1 MTDHLTHLSN
11 GAAYRWLA
19 QFFLSPPILARYREP
34 QGRAFLALCKTVP
47 ELAPC
52 VKLLEDMTAP
62 QRNIEEAQAQLTQAH
77 TRAFAI
83 GGPLS
88 APPYASVYL
97 SERGLLFQEPTRE
110 MNRLLGELDLSM
122 PETLTEPADH
132 LGIQLLVAAE
142 LHDRELSGRP
152 GPVRAADFLK
162 NHLLNWLPQFII
174 NCNALQQAP
183 LIVPFVRAVQ
193 ALAHTGAGLPDDVKN
208 AAAET
213 DIRLTSHI

>member
-1 MTDHLTHLSN
+1 MTDHLTQLSN

-34 QGRAFLALCKTVP
+34 QGRAFLAFCSTVP

-52 VKLLEDMTAP
+52 AKLLEDMIAP
-62 QRNIEEAQAQLTQAH
+62 QRNIEEAQARLTQAH
-77 TRAFAI
+77 TRAFTI

-97 SERGLLFQEPTRE
+97 SERGLLFQKPTRE

-122 PETLTEPADH
+122 PETLQEPADH

-142 LHDRELSGRP
+142 LRDRELSGRP
-152 GPVRAADFLK
+152 SPVRAADFLTD
-162 NHLLNWLPQFII
+162 HLLVWLPHFMDR
-174 NCNALQQAP
+174 CEKLKQAS
-183 LIVPFVRAVQ
+183 LIVPFVRAAQ
-193 ALAHTGAGLPDDVKN
+193 ALAHADAELPDDVKN
-208 AAAET
+208 TEPET